1 MIYAVIKEN
10 KIINAILADSKE
22 DAELVTELTC
32 IDVTNKAWDIGWDV
46 NGENIIEPEVIHLP
60 PLDV

>member
-22 DAELVTELTC
+22 DAELATELTC
-32 IDVTNKAWDIGWDV
+32 VDVTNKVWDLGWDV
-46 NGENIIEPEVIHLP
+46 DGETIIEPEVTHLP
-60 PLDV
+60 PLDA